1 MEVILLERV
10 HKLGRLGDKV
20 AVKPGFARNYLIP
33 YGKAVSATAENLVAF
48 EKRRVELER
57 NASEAFAKADK
68 KTTELNE
75 LMVIMQRRTV
85 DDEGKLY
92 GSVGVH
98 DIAEAVNAM
107 GMALEKREI
116 TMPSGPIR
124 TLGEYSIE
132 IQLYNDITSV
142 IKLQIEAEK

>member
-57 NASEAFAKADK
+57 NAAEALAKAEK
-68 KTTELNE
+68 RAAELNE

-124 TLGEYSIE
+124 TLG
-132 IQLYNDITSV
+132 N
-142 IKLQIEAEK
+142 

>member
-1 MEVILLERV
+1 M
-10 HKLGRLGDKV
+10 
-20 AVKPGFARNYLIP
+20 
-33 YGKAVSATAENLVAF
+33 
-48 EKRRVELER
+48 
-57 NASEAFAKADK
+57 
-68 KTTELNE
+68 
-75 LMVIMQRRTV
+75 RRTV

>member
-57 NASEAFAKADK
+57 NAAEALAKAEK
-68 KTTELNE
+68 RAAELNE